1 MELSQDDVF
10 KIIKIIEES
19 GYDDVRLEVGDF
31 KMHVQ
36 KHAHGGVTAAEPVP
50 GPREVS
56 GSLAVDTTR
65 KAAAPAVAASAASKA
80 VPEEQLPEGAVV
92 VRAPMMGIF
101 YRSPSPG
108 EKPFVDVGTKVAP
121 EDTIC
126 LVEVMKLFNSIKAS
140 TAGTVMKILVEDA
153 ALVEYGQ
160 PLMVITPDSGE
171 TQ

>member
-10 KIIKIIEES
+10 KIIRIIEES
-19 GYDDVRLEVGDF
+19 GYDEVRLEVGDF

-36 KHAHGGVTAAEPVP
+36 KHAYGGVTSAEPVP
-50 GPREVS
+50 GPREAS
-56 GSLAVDTTR
+56 RSLAADTAR
-65 KAAAPAVAASAASKA
+65 RAAAPVVAAPAVSKS

-92 VRAPMMGIF
+92 VRAPMLGIF

-108 EKPFVDVGTKVAP
+108 EKPFVDVGAKVTP

-140 TAGTVMKILVEDA
+140 TAGTVMKILAEDA
-153 ALVEYGQ
+153 AMVEYGQ
-160 PLMVITPDSGE
+160 PLMVITPNSGE
-171 TQ
+171 TR